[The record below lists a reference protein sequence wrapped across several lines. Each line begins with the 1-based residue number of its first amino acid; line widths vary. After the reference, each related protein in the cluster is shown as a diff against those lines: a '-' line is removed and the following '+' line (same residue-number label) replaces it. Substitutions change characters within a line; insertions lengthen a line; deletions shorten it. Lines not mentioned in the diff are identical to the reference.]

1 MLSELKFHLVLHFLS
16 HKSEKKKVKCIQ
28 IYEMFEPPTIVDM
41 DQNSKMNDLNVW
53 TWTAQIMDKNYEN
66 EYLVKLDTDQSGVC
80 KLGCASCV

>member
-1 MLSELKFHLVLHFLS
+1 
-16 HKSEKKKVKCIQ
+16 
-28 IYEMFEPPTIVDM
+28 M
-41 DQNSKMNDLNVW
+41 DQNSKMNDLKVW